1 MDYTLAI
8 ENAPDTIPGGTGV
21 LLLHPSIG
29 ETDRIDTD
37 FLKTDTD
44 HFLVISTRTT
54 AREVEQKLE
63 HYDVDESKADILDAL
78 SVERGYSRRASDRVH
93 YVSTPE
99 DLDGIVEQT
108 RAFLES
114 HEGKLRVSVDS
125 VTEMAYYAGV
135 DGAHDATGRRRRA
148 VPPLEGGP
156 RRRDGRSVPRPV
168 RHRPRTRRRR
178 ANRTGR
184 VSVDR
189 TGQPAGSARSLRHR
203 LRVVG
208 VDAIALVTRTS
219 TPGRRGREPRVPT
232 PPRASR
238 TSSPPTGPRTPG
250 RTPRRLPCR
259 ARRTGPAVRDR
270 V

>member
-8 ENAPDTIPGGTGV
+8 ENAPDSIPGGTGV

-63 HYDVDESKADILDAL
+63 HYDVEESKAEILDAL
-78 SVERGYSRRASDRVH
+78 SVERGYSRRSSDRVH

-108 RAFLES
+108 REFLES

-135 DGAHDATGRRRRA
+135 DGAHQATGELLELLAEYDA
-148 VPPLEGGP
+148 VGLFHLSNEVH
-156 RRRDGRSVPRPV
+156 DDE
-168 RHRPRTRRRR
+168 T
-178 ANRTGR
+178 
-184 VSVDR
+184 VDR
-189 TGQPAGSARSLRHR
+189 FRGLFDTVLELDGDG
-203 LRVVG
+203 G
-208 VDAIALVTRTS
+208 I
-219 TPGRRGREPRVPT
+219 RREE
-232 PPRASR
+232 
-238 TSSPPTGPRTPG
+238 
-250 RTPRRLPCR
+250 
-259 ARRTGPAVRDR
+259 
-270 V
+270 